1 MENDK
6 IIVIKVNIFDLIR
19 TIELKKNEL
28 DVIVKEKNKML
39 LELQELE
46 NPKA

>member
-19 TIELKKNEL
+19 TIELKKYEL